1 MMEFIFIALG
11 FILLGFGL
19 LGCFLYK
26 IPGPI
31 LSFLGILVLQF
42 GTDIEPFS
50 IQTLIICAIAVVVC
64 KILEKQAPKLIA
76 KIHSFGKGGKIGC
89 MVGSF
94 IGIILLTYTTG
105 IDSEFLIITIGI
117 LGLLGIPF
125 ILSILGEF
133 ISNKDFSLAL
143 KSGTA
148 AWINYLVNTLLQ
160 LAVSVYCIYTAF
172 NSL

>member
-1 MMEFIFIALG
+1 MVISDYSW
-11 FILLGFGL
+11 LLEASK
-19 LGCFLYK
+19 Y
-26 IPGPI
+26 
-31 LSFLGILVLQF
+31 S
-42 GTDIEPFS
+42 
-50 IQTLIICAIAVVVC
+50 
-64 KILEKQAPKLIA
+64 
-76 KIHSFGKGGKIGC
+76 
-89 MVGSF
+89 
-94 IGIILLTYTTG
+94 Y
-105 IDSEFLIITIGI
+105 GI

>member
-94 IGIILLTYTTG
+94 IGIILLTCTTG

-117 LGLLGIPF
+117 CNQLLLN
-125 ILSILGEF
+125 ILCV
-133 ISNKDFSLAL
+133 ISQKYVIDL
-143 KSGTA
+143 
-148 AWINYLVNTLLQ
+148 
-160 LAVSVYCIYTAF
+160 
-172 NSL
+172 